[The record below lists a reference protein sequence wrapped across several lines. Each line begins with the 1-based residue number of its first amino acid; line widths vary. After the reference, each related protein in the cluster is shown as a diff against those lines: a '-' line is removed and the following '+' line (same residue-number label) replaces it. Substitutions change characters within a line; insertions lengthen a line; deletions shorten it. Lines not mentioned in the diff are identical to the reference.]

1 MKIILKKEYELLG
14 SIGQILEVK
23 NGYARNYLIPNGIA
37 VLANESSLKSYEE
50 IKRQK
55 SKKVQKLI
63 DEAQS
68 SADKLSGVVLTIPVK
83 SSDEDKIFGSVTSQ
97 MIYEH
102 LLAKGFQ
109 DIDRKKIVLKEPIKT
124 LGEHEVEMKLQQN
137 VVAKFRV
144 NVINEFKEE
153 NTEQAMVPEE
163 SKITE

>member
-1 MKIILKKEYELLG
+1 MKIILKKDNDLLG
-14 SIGQILEVK
+14 TIGQILDVK

-37 VLANESSLKSYEE
+37 VLANESSLKSFDE

-63 DEAQS
+63 DEAQR
-68 SADKLSGVVLTIPVK
+68 SADKLSDVILTIAVK
-83 SSDEDKIFGSVTSQ
+83 SSDDDKIFGSVTTQ
-97 MIYEH
+97 MIYEN
-102 LLAKGFQ
+102 LLAKGFE

-124 LGEHEVEMKLQQN
+124 LGEHEVEVKLQHN

-153 NTEQAMVPEE
+153 DAELTKGAEEARIPE
-163 SKITE
+163 